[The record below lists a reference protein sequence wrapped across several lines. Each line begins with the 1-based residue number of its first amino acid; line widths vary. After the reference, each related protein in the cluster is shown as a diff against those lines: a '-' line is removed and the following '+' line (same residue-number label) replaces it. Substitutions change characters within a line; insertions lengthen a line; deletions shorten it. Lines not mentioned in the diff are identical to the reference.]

1 MFAVTLSFDNG
12 PEPDVTPT
20 VLDVL
25 AARHL
30 RTTFFVIGEKLAD
43 PRARAVAERAFA
55 EGHWIGNHTWSHS
68 APLGDSLDPDVAE
81 REIARTQ
88 SELGPLAHEQRFFR
102 PYAGGGGTI
111 SRRLL
116 SPSAVDLLVRGR
128 YSCVLWNAVPKDW
141 EDPDGW
147 VETAL
152 GQCRSQA
159 WSLVVLHDLP
169 TGAMKHLARFLD
181 AVADAGGLFHQEFPL
196 DCIPVRRG
204 EIVMPLEPYLTA
216 R

>member
-1 MFAVTLSFDNG
+1 MQVTLTFDNG
-12 PEPDVTPT
+12 PEPAVTGR
-20 VLDVL
+20 VLDILETTRVK
-25 AARHL
+25 A
-30 RTTFFVIGEKLAD
+30 TFFVLGSKLAD
-43 PRARAVAERAFA
+43 RKRRALAKRAHA
-55 EGHWIGNHTWSHS
+55 EGHWIGNHTWSHN
-68 APLGDSLDPDVAE
+68 APLGDTLDPEVAE

-88 SELGPLAHEQRFFR
+88 SELGPLAHEHRFFR

-116 SPSAVDLLVRGR
+116 SPSAVDLLILGR

-181 AVADAGGLFHQEFPL
+181 TVADAGGLFHQEFPL
-196 DCIPVRRG
+196 DCMPIRCG
-204 EIVMPLEPYLTA
+204 DIVAPLEPYLTP